1 MDEGEDSD
9 YSWVF
14 KSCVIV
20 FESTDS
26 KKVRVSDRLSNAIKE
41 KIAHGVKSLE
51 GIEGFFKKLII
62 TD

>member
-20 FESTDS
+20 FESIDS
-26 KKVRVSDRLSNAIKE
+26 KEVGVSDRLSNAAEE
-41 KIAHGVKSLE
+41 KISEDSKSLDQF
-51 GIEGFFKKLII
+51 EGF
-62 TD
+62 